1 MSNKDLKNLQNSLY
15 KNVLPP
21 FKNSKHTCNRV
32 LRGLNLTL
40 KKTAK
45 EATESENNNLLEQ
58 ASMQPSKIVQMLN
71 QVQHDG
77 MVAALTL
84 ALSFFIAA
92 PAIAAD
98 TPPVPAPAQ
107 TDNGAYTLTKVE
119 QPGINVIT
127 KYEWSETDNK
137 LVPQYY
143 QVNLNKTEY
152 GYPDIAD
159 DTKTFT
165 VTTPN
170 ADGSGNAFEY
180 EIKYYVNNSRLA
192 PDRITTDQNGADIN
206 NDFVGLNVTTTSSS
220 AYGGAI
226 DNYYGT
232 IDNITGDFI
241 GNYASG
247 SPYAKGGA
255 IYNYSGT
262 IEDITGDFINN
273 YSNSRAGAIL
283 NEGSIGDIKGKFIGN
298 YLQDV
303 GSAKGGAIYNGEGS
317 IASITGDFINNYVKT
332 TGERSGASGGALYN
346 NAEISGDIT
355 GDFIGNYVDGFFGD
369 GGAIYASSTSVM
381 QNITG
386 DFIKNYVSAHESSGM
401 GGAIYINNSSAKDIT
416 GSFVQ
421 NYIKASSSAYGG
433 AIYNYHSDITNI
445 TGSFIGNYAETE
457 ESEAQ
462 GGAIWG
468 DKGSSFA
475 NI

>member
-15 KNVLPP
+15 NSILPP
-21 FKNSKHTCNRV
+21 ESSKHACGKNFQRFGFDLNTNRKDECFRMTEKCHPEFISGSEQTSQTV
-32 LRGLNLTL
+32 
-40 KKTAK
+40 K
-45 EATESENNNLLEQ
+45 EPAESENNNLLEQ
-58 ASMQPSKIVQMLN
+58 ASRQPSKIVQMLN

-84 ALSFFIAA
+84 ALSFFITA
-92 PAIAAD
+92 PVMASD

-107 TDNGAYTLTKVE
+107 TDNSAYTLTKVE
-119 QPGINVIT
+119 QPGTNVIT
-127 KYEWSETDNK
+127 KYEWSETENK

-152 GYPDIAD
+152 GYPDVAD
-159 DTKTFT
+159 DTKNFT

-180 EIKYYVNNSRLA
+180 EIKYYVDSDRLA

-283 NEGSIGDIKGKFIGN
+283 NEGSIGDIAYKF
-298 YLQDV
+298 
-303 GSAKGGAIYNGEGS
+303 S
-317 IASITGDFINNYVKT
+317 F
-332 TGERSGASGGALYN
+332 
-346 NAEISGDIT
+346 
-355 GDFIGNYVDGFFGD
+355 
-369 GGAIYASSTSVM
+369 
-381 QNITG
+381 NIT
-386 DFIKNYVSAHESSGM
+386 NA
-401 GGAIYINNSSAKDIT
+401 
-416 GSFVQ
+416 
-421 NYIKASSSAYGG
+421 
-433 AIYNYHSDITNI
+433 
-445 TGSFIGNYAETE
+445 SFI
-457 ESEAQ
+457 
-462 GGAIWG
+462 
-468 DKGSSFA
+468 
-475 NI
+475 